1 MVRFNDI
8 YIVGIDHGYGNLKT
22 ANIAVPSGVKVY
34 DIEPPITSGLLEY
47 DSKYIRIGESHKA
60 FNADKTSDMDNYYL
74 TLYGIAREFASAGI
88 TEGNVHLA
96 VGLPLM
102 WVSVQRG
109 SFTDYL
115 MRNKKVEY
123 AYNGK
128 HYKVSITGVTVF
140 PQSYCAVYDRLR
152 EMDGLNMIA
161 DIGNGTM
168 NIMKVNDHK
177 VITDSCRTE
186 KLGVEKCV
194 IEIQNSIM
202 NSFQTSIDESIVTKF
217 LIGKPVELPSE
228 YAKVM
233 QRCAAEYC
241 RNILDTLYKYDYNS
255 QIMKL
260 FVVGGGAV
268 VMKNFSDIPPKTI
281 FITDVCANA
290 KGYEYLAL
298 RKLRR

>member
-1 MVRFNDI
+1 MVKFNDI

-47 DSKYIRIGESHKA
+47 DGKYIRIGERHKA
-60 FNADKTSDMDNYYL
+60 FTADKTSDMDNYYL
-74 TLYGIAREFASAGI
+74 TLYGIAREFAKAEI
-88 TEGNVHLA
+88 TEGNIHLA

-102 WVSVQRG
+102 WVSAQRG

-115 MRNKKVEY
+115 MRNEMVEY

-128 HYKVSITGVTVF
+128 HYKVRITGVTVF

-194 IEIQNSIM
+194 IEIQN
-202 NSFQTSIDESIVTKF
+202 D
-217 LIGKPVELPSE
+217 
-228 YAKVM
+228 
-233 QRCAAEYC
+233 
-241 RNILDTLYKYDYNS
+241 
-255 QIMKL
+255 
-260 FVVGGGAV
+260 VVQ
-268 VMKNFSDIPPKTI
+268 
-281 FITDVCANA
+281 
-290 KGYEYLAL
+290 
-298 RKLRR
+298 

>member
-1 MVRFNDI
+1 MKFI
-8 YIVGIDHGYGNLKT
+8 
-22 ANIAVPSGVKVY
+22 
-34 DIEPPITSGLLEY
+34 
-47 DSKYIRIGESHKA
+47 
-60 FNADKTSDMDNYYL
+60 
-74 TLYGIAREFASAGI
+74 
-88 TEGNVHLA
+88 
-96 VGLPLM
+96 
-102 WVSVQRG
+102 
-109 SFTDYL
+109 
-115 MRNKKVEY
+115 
-123 AYNGK
+123 YNGK
-128 HYKVSITGVTVF
+128 YYKVRITGVTVF

-161 DIGNGTM
+161 YIGNGTM

-194 IEIQNSIM
+194 IEIQNAIM
-202 NSFQTSIDESIVTKF
+202 NSFQTGIDESIVTKF

-268 VMKNFSDIPPKTI
+268 VMKNFSDIPSKTF

-298 RKLRR
+298 RKMRR